1 MSAVVFPAEW
11 EPHRAMLMEFP
22 VFWKSGDIAAARR
35 SYAEV
40 ARTIACFEPVTMI
53 ATPEN
58 ADLARELCGETVEV
72 LPLPHDDAW
81 ARDNC
86 PTFVK
91 TSGGALA
98 AINWHFNAWGGKYPT
113 WELDNAVP
121 QRLCDL
127 WGIPRTDAPIVL
139 EGGSIHT
146 NGAGTLLTTS
156 ECLLNPN
163 RNPAHTPSE
172 IERVLREHLGLERV
186 IWLPFGVD
194 GDETDGHVDN
204 ICCFIGENTALIQWT
219 DDTRD
224 PNHARCRADAAVLAS
239 HGVAIEKITAP
250 PAIYSGD
257 ERLTASYVNFV
268 FTNGGL
274 VIPAFGGIAA
284 EADAA
289 ALAKMRALFPNREV
303 VAVNTL
309 EILKGGGNI
318 HCVTQQ
324 IPA

>member
-1 MSAVVFPAEW
+1 
-11 EPHRAMLMEFP
+11 
-22 VFWKSGDIAAARR
+22 
-35 SYAEV
+35 
-40 ARTIACFEPVTMI
+40 MI

-58 ADLARELCGETVEV
+58 ASLARKLCGDAVTV

-91 TSGGALA
+91 TPDGALA
-98 AINWHFNAWGGKYPT
+98 AVDWRFNAWGGKYPT
-113 WELDNAVP
+113 WELDDDVP
-121 QRLCDL
+121 RRLCEA
-127 WGIPRTDAPIVL
+127 WSIPRADAPIIL

-146 NGAGTLLTTS
+146 NGAGTLITTS

-163 RNPAHTPSE
+163 RNPALSQSD
-172 IERVLREHLGLERV
+172 IERVLREYLGLSRV
-186 IWLPFGVD
+186 IWLPYGID

-204 ICCFIGENTALIQWT
+204 VCCFIGENTVLTQWT

-224 PNHARCRADAAVLAS
+224 VNFSRYRENAEVLTA
-239 HGVAIEKITAP
+239 HGVAIGKITAP
-250 PAIYSGD
+250 PALYNGG
-257 ERLTASYVNFV
+257 ERLSASYVNFV
-268 FTNGGL
+268 FTNGG
-274 VIPAFGGIAA
+274 VVMPVFGGIAS
-284 EADAA
+284 ETDAA
-289 ALAKMRALFPNREV
+289 AIAKMRALFPDREI